1 MGFKISKGADLREGA
16 DGVPE
21 WGEGMSEAKQLA
33 YDAEPPKGVIQN
45 TKITKAMGVFIE
57 GIIEGKSQF
66 HAYRAAYPNAKG
78 ADRTIR
84 QNAHRLMKHPGVK
97 YHLEQRQDETAEVLA
112 NDANAARLHVI
123 RNLITHSTSG
133 KQEGTRLKALELLG
147 KATGLFN
154 PQQAEQKQVVSVAD
168 LRKQLTGHLKTLERV
183 KPAKQTI
190 DVYTL
195 DADQSPSDSPGSDP
209 TSPPPTT

>member
-1 MGFKISKGADLREGA
+1 MLFRS
-16 DGVPE
+16 
-21 WGEGMSEAKQLA
+21 
-33 YDAEPPKGVIQN
+33 
-45 TKITKAMGVFIE
+45 
-57 GIIEGKSQF
+57 
-66 HAYRAAYPNAKG
+66 
-78 ADRTIR
+78 
-84 QNAHRLMKHPGVK
+84 
-97 YHLEQRQDETAEVLA
+97 
-112 NDANAARLHVI
+112 
-123 RNLITHSTSG
+123 STSG

-195 DADQSPSDSPGSDP
+195 DADQAAPGDDP

>member
-1 MGFKISKGADLREGA
+1 MLFRS
-16 DGVPE
+16 
-21 WGEGMSEAKQLA
+21 
-33 YDAEPPKGVIQN
+33 
-45 TKITKAMGVFIE
+45 FIE

-66 HAYRAAYPNAKG
+66 HAYRSAYPNAKG

-195 DADQSPSDSPGSDP
+195 DADQAAPGDDP